1 MAKNF
6 DYLKDL
12 QNFTTLYQRCDQ
24 AEVFCRPDPDKSAM
38 ACRRALEWTI
48 DLIYRVQH
56 WEITPRMSLFE
67 KVKDAQFTDF
77 IKSPDLLQ
85 KLHFVRS
92 VGNRAAHMGGVS
104 KRDSEYAVLDIYY
117 FIGDVLMLLGFIER
131 YPKFDKLLLPDKA
144 SPVVEVVTTE
154 ETTMQQ
160 EEAAKKAAD
169 YKSTA
174 TISGKSTA
182 TLIAHNP
189 DNLSEAETRKIYIDE
204 MLREAG
210 WEISETE
217 NAIVSGKACIEIEV
231 NGMPTPSGK
240 GYADYV
246 LFDTDGMPLA
256 VVEAKK
262 TTVDPVVGK
271 TQAELYAKCLE
282 ARFGVKPVVYYTNGF
297 ETNIIDG
304 LGYPARTIYGF
315 HTRQDLQKLIQ
326 KRDRLDIVDMLAK
339 EEIVNR
345 DYQTRAVK
353 RICEHF
359 NLKHR
364 RGLLVMATGTGKTR
378 VSIALVEVL
387 LRNNWVKNVLF
398 LADRTALVEQAFSK
412 FNTYLPDETKCN
424 LCDPRQ
430 ARNLSARLLFSTYQ
444 TMINFIDT
452 EEKTFSVGRFDLIII
467 DEAHRSVFGKYG
479 AIFEYFDSLLVGLT
493 ATPREEIDRSTY
505 RLLELEDGEPNDYYE
520 YAEAVRDGYLVD
532 FEAYR
537 YDSDILKNGIKYNER
552 SEDEQ
557 RQLDTI
563 YEEEGGEERDIES
576 SEIFRYIY
584 NTDTIDKVLQEL
596 MEKGLHVNSG
606 ENIGKTIIFAYNHNH
621 AVKIA
626 QRFAVLYPQLGP
638 DYCEV
643 IDYQETQKKFLLG
656 EFEKVDHEPR
666 IAVSVDMLDTGID
679 VPEVLNLVF
688 FKPVHSKIKFEQ
700 MKGRGTRLC
709 KNLLGV
715 GKDKEKF
722 LVFDFCNNFD
732 YFDEN
737 PQGAVAK
744 RAMSLTE
751 RIFTQKADMAML
763 LQTQAQTE
771 FDHHRHG
778 ELKHQLWQQIDDLG
792 FERILVRKYGEKID
806 PFRKEER
813 WQSLSDNDLD
823 DLRKIGS
830 LLVASGDEMAMQLDV
845 LVYACELAYL
855 KKAPIPHAVTNK
867 MTQLC
872 LYLKSKKGN
881 IPLVRQEM
889 PTIEEVMA
897 EGFWRSAS
905 LEDMERV
912 RKVLRQLMRFAID
925 INDTDTF
932 EVDIEDIIDT
942 PRIDTP
948 QSQNVTYSQR
958 VFDYLAEH
966 RDDEV
971 FQKIYNMEQLTIV
984 DVHELERIMWEEL
997 GTKEQ
1002 YEEYCRRERKIYGGN
1017 VAALIRSLCGID
1029 RAKAHQKFY
1038 EFICSEQLTSIQ
1050 EEYLNS
1056 ILNYVCANG
1065 DMERRT
1071 LGQNPYREFNW
1082 QLAFGDKRAKVGN
1095 YVDHLHHIIEGVQ
1108 PFVKLQE
1115 EDPGYLKAAEE

>member
-1 MAKNF
+1 MTKNF
-6 DYLKDL
+6 DYLKEQPL
-12 QNFTTLYQRCDQ
+12 FTTLYNRCDQ
-24 AEVFCRPDPDKSAM
+24 AEMFCKIDPDKSAM
-38 ACRRALEWTI
+38 SCRRALEWI
-48 DLIYRVQH
+48 VDLIYRVQH
-56 WEITPRMSLFE
+56 WEVTPRMSLFE
-67 KVKDAQFTDF
+67 KVQDQRFVSF
-77 IKSPDLLQ
+77 INSRDLMQ

-92 VGNRAAHMGGVS
+92 VGNRAAHQSGVS

-117 FIGDVLMLLGFIER
+117 FIGDVLMLLGFIEG
-131 YPKFDKLLLPDKA
+131 YPKFDKTLLPDRA
-144 SPVVEVVTTE
+144 EPVMAVTTTE
-154 ETTMQQ
+154 ETAQQQ
-160 EEAAKKAAD
+160 EKAAKEAKPIETPAAEV
-169 YKSTA
+169 
-174 TISGKSTA
+174 
-182 TLIAHNP
+182 LVAHNP
-189 DNLSEAETRKIYIDE
+189 ESLSEAETRKIYIDE

-210 WEISETE
+210 WEISETD
-217 NAIVSGKACIEIEV
+217 NVIVSGKACVEIEV
-231 NGMPTPSGK
+231 QGMPNASGK

-271 TQAELYAKCLE
+271 AQAELYAKCLE
-282 ARFGVKPVVYYTNGF
+282 ARFGQKPVVYYTNGF
-297 ETNIIDG
+297 EVNIIDG

-326 KRDRLDIVDMLAK
+326 KRGRQDIVDMLAK

-345 DYQTRAVK
+345 PYQTRAVK
-353 RICEHF
+353 SICEHF

-398 LADRTALVEQAFSK
+398 LADRTALVEQAFGK

-430 ARNLSARLLFSTYQ
+430 TRNIDARLLFSTYQ

-479 AIFEYFDSLLVGLT
+479 AIFDYFDSLLVGLT
-493 ATPREEIDRSTY
+493 ATPREEIDHNTY
-505 RLLELEDGEPNDYYE
+505 RLLELEEGEPNDFYE
-520 YAEAVRDGYLVD
+520 YAEAVRDGHLVD

-552 SEDEQ
+552 SEEEKE
-557 RQLDTI
+557 QLDTI
-563 YEEEGGEERDIES
+563 FEKEGGEERDIES
-576 SEIFRYIY
+576 NEIFRYVY

-596 MEKGLHVNSG
+596 MENGLRVDSG
-606 ENIGKTIIFAYNHNH
+606 ENIGKTIIFAYNHKH

-626 QRFAVLYPQLGP
+626 KRFGVLYPQLGP

-643 IDYQETQKKFLLG
+643 IDYQETQKKHLLG

-722 LVFDFCNNFD
+722 IIFDFCNNFD

-737 PQGAVAK
+737 PQGVVASK
-744 RAMSLTE
+744 SMSLTE
-751 RIFTQKADMAML
+751 RIFGQKSEMAVL
-763 LQTQAQTE
+763 LQQGAQTA
-771 FDHHRHG
+771 FDRQLHG
-778 ELKHQLWQQIDDLG
+778 ELKNDLWQQVGGLG
-792 FERILVRKYGEKID
+792 FERILVRKYEAKIG
-806 PFRKEER
+806 PFRDEKYWDNLKEEDLN
-813 WQSLSDNDLD
+813 SL
-823 DLRKIGS
+823 KTTIAP
-830 LLVASGDEMAMQLDV
+830 LLVASGDEMAMKLDV
-845 LVYACELAYL
+845 LVYACELACL
-855 KKAPIPHAVTNK
+855 RRTPIPTLVVNK
-867 MTQLC
+867 ITQLC
-872 LYLKSKKGN
+872 LFLKAKKGN
-881 IPLVRQEM
+881 IPQVRQQM
-889 PTIEEVMA
+889 ATIEEVMA
-897 EGFWRSAS
+897 EGFWTNAA

-912 RKVLRQLMRFAID
+912 RKVLRELMCFAID
-925 INDTDTF
+925 VNDNETF
-932 EVDIEDIIDT
+932 DVDIEDVIDK
-942 PRIDTP
+942 PRIETVQP
-948 QSQNVTYSQR
+948 ANVTYKQR

-984 DVHELERIMWEEL
+984 DVHELERILWEEL

-1002 YEEYCRRERKIYGGN
+1002 YEDYCRKERKIYGGN

-1029 RAKAHQKFY
+1029 RSRAHQKFY
-1038 EFICSEQLTSIQ
+1038 EFIRSENLTSIQ

-1056 ILNYVCANG
+1056 ILNYVCING

-1071 LGQNPYREFNW
+1071 LGQDPYRAFNW
-1082 QLAFGDKRAKVGN
+1082 QLAFGDKRARVGN
-1095 YVDHLHHIIEGVQ
+1095 YVDHLHHLIEGIQ
-1108 PFVKLQE
+1108 PYVRLEQE
-1115 EDPGYLKAAEE
+1115 ESDYLKAAE

>member
-1 MAKNF
+1 MKNF
-6 DYLKDL
+6 GYLKEL
-12 QNFTTLYQRCDQ
+12 PLFTTLYTQCDR
-24 AEVFCRPDPDKSAM
+24 AESCCKSDPDKSAM
-38 ACRRALEWTI
+38 ACRRSLEWTV

-56 WEITPRMSLFE
+56 WEVAPRATLFE
-67 KVKDAQFTDF
+67 KVKDSKFTEF
-77 IKSPDLLQ
+77 INSRDLMQ

-92 VGNRAAHMGGVS
+92 VGNRAAHAGGVS
-104 KRDSEYAVLDIYY
+104 KKDCEYAVIDIYY
-117 FIGDVLMLLGFIER
+117 FVGDVLMLLGYIDR
-131 YPKFDKLLLPDKA
+131 YPKFDKSLLPDKGT
-144 SPVVEVVTTE
+144 PVMVVSTSE
-154 ETTMQQ
+154 EAAQQQ
-160 EEAAKKAAD
+160 EEAAKEAKPVTTPA
-169 YKSTA
+169 SQVVV
-174 TISGKSTA
+174 
-182 TLIAHNP
+182 AHNP
-189 DNLSEAETRKIYIDE
+189 ENLSEAETRKIYIDE

-210 WEISETE
+210 WEISGTA

-231 NGMPTPSGK
+231 QGMPNPSGI

-262 TTVDPVVGK
+262 TSVDPVVGK
-271 TQAELYAKCLE
+271 AQAELYAKCLE
-282 ARFGVKPVVYYTNGF
+282 AKYGVMPVVYYTNGF
-297 ETNIIDG
+297 ETHIIDG

-315 HTRQDLQKLIQ
+315 HTRLDLQKLIQ
-326 KRDRLDIVDMLAK
+326 KRGRQDIVDMLAK

-345 DYQTRAVK
+345 PYQTRAVK
-353 RICEHF
+353 SICEHF

-398 LADRTALVEQAFSK
+398 LADRTALVEQAFGK

-430 ARNLSARLLFSTYQ
+430 ARNIDARLLFSTYQ
-444 TMINFIDT
+444 TMINFIDI

-479 AIFEYFDSLLVGLT
+479 AIFDYFDSLLVGLT

-505 RLLELEDGEPNDYYE
+505 RLLELEDGVPNDYYE
-520 YAEAVRDGYLVD
+520 YAEAVRDGHLVD

-537 YDSDILKNGIKYNER
+537 YDSDILKHGIKYKDR
-552 SEDEQ
+552 SEDEKK
-557 RQLDTI
+557 QLDTI
-563 YEEEGGEERDIES
+563 FESEGVTERDIENN
-576 SEIFRYIY
+576 EIFRYVY

-596 MEKGLHVNSG
+596 MEKGLHVDSG
-606 ENIGKTIIFAYNHNH
+606 ENIGKTIIFAYNHKH
-621 AVKIA
+621 AVKIVE
-626 QRFAVLYPQLGP
+626 RFAVLYPQLGP

-643 IDYQETQKKFLLG
+643 IDYQETQKKHLLN

-679 VPEVLNLVF
+679 VPEILNLVF

-722 LVFDFCNNFD
+722 IIFDFCNNFD

-737 PQGAVAK
+737 PQGVVASK
-744 RAMSLTE
+744 SKSLTE
-751 RIFTQKADMAML
+751 RVFGQKSDLALL
-763 LQTQAQTE
+763 LQREAKTDFERQL
-771 FDHHRHG
+771 HG
-778 ELKHQLWQQIDDLG
+778 ELKNELWQQVGGLG
-792 FERILVRKYGEKID
+792 FERILVRKYGADID
-806 PFRKEER
+806 PFRTEQR
-813 WQSLSDNDLD
+813 WD
-823 DLRKIGS
+823 DLKEADIAILKNTVAP
-830 LLVASGDEMAMQLDV
+830 LLVASGDEMAMKLDV
-845 LVYACELAYL
+845 LIYACEIALL
-855 KKAPIPHAVTNK
+855 KKTPFPVAVTDK
-867 MTQLC
+867 IKQLC
-872 LYLKSKKGN
+872 YFLKAKKSN
-881 IPLVRQEM
+881 IPQVLQQME
-889 PTIEEVMA
+889 TIEEVMSD
-897 EGFWRSAS
+897 GFWLSAS
-905 LEDMERV
+905 LEDLERV
-912 RKVLRQLMRFAID
+912 RKVLRDLVRFAID
-925 INDTDTF
+925 VNDTGTF
-932 EVDIEDIIDT
+932 DVDIEDVIDA

-948 QSQNVTYSQR
+948 RPQNVTYGQR

-971 FQKIYNMEQLTIV
+971 FQKIYQMEQLTIV

-1002 YEEYCRRERKIYGGN
+1002 YEEYCQRERKIYGGN
-1017 VAALIRSLCGID
+1017 VAALIRSMCKID
-1029 RAKAHQKFY
+1029 RTKAHQKFY
-1038 EFICSEQLTSIQ
+1038 EFIRSEQLTSLQ

-1056 ILNYVCANG
+1056 IINYVCANG

-1071 LGQNPYREFNW
+1071 LGQDPYRGFNW
-1082 QLAFGDKRAKVGN
+1082 QLAFGDNRAKVGN
-1095 YVDHLHHIIEGVQ
+1095 YIDHLHHLIEGVQ
-1108 PFVKLQE
+1108 PFTRLE
-1115 EDPGYLKAAEE
+1115 EESADYSQAAEERA